1 MCKYRL
7 LEIILAEER
16 EQVYIFSML
25 QEGEFVT
32 SKSEDNLKSK
42 KRFAKDR

>member
-1 MCKYRL
+1 MCEYCL

-32 SKSEDNLKSK
+32 SKGEVDL
-42 KRFAKDR
+42 